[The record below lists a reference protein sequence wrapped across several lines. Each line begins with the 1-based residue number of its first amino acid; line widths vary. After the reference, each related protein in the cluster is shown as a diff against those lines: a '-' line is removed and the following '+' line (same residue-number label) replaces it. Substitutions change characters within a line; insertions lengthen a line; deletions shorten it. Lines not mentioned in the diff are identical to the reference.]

1 MKLEL
6 PDHLDEAYTQATSC
20 ASIGQLEYEIRFLLI
35 WLHDVVKPNYT
46 VEIGTNM
53 GGMAYVLDAVTTE
66 KTVTID
72 THRLVNPAVQNLN
85 ILYVLKNSQRPE
97 TGIHVTQALGGPID
111 FLFIDGDHS
120 EEGVKSDYR
129 IWRPRVR
136 SGGWIGLHDINNDS
150 CPGVRKLWESIQ
162 GEKIEIVQTPYH
174 NNVHGYSGQIGCGGI
189 GVVKKP

>member
-6 PDHLDEAYTQATSC
+6 PSHLDEAYTQAISC

-35 WLHDVVKPNYT
+35 WLNDVAKPRYT
-46 VEIGTNM
+46 VEIGTHE
-53 GGMAYVLDAVTTE
+53 GGMAYVLDAATTE

-72 THRLVNPAVQNLN
+72 TRRSVKPAVQNLN
-85 ILYVLKNSQRPE
+85 ILYVLKNSQLPE
-97 TGIHVTQALGGPID
+97 TGIHVTQALGHPID

-120 EEGVKSDYR
+120 EAGVHADYR
-129 IWRPRVR
+129 IWQPRVR
-136 SGGWIGLHDINNDS
+136 SGGWIGLHDINNRQ

-162 GEKIEIVQTPYH
+162 GEKFEIIQTTYH
-174 NNVHGYSGQIGCGGI
+174 NNVHGYSGHIGCGGI